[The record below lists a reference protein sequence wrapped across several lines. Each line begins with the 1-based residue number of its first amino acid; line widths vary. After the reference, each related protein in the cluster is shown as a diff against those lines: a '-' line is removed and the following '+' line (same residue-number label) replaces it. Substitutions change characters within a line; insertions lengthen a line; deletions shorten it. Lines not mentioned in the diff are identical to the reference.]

1 MNVLAIT
8 TFDDTLQVALKKDD
22 FFTNTIIKADF
33 RHSVSLVPLVQET
46 CLKNEIK
53 ISDLNLLALTRGPGS
68 FTGLRIGMAT
78 LKGISAALGIPIVSI
93 SSLDLIQRAIS
104 FYPGIVLP
112 IIDAR
117 KQRFYTAIYDN
128 GKKLTDEMDVNA
140 KDIESQLKKYSKI
153 LLTGQ
158 DSIKF
163 LEEFKASFHGEIVVD
178 SQIRSYGQ
186 LLIEYALE
194 MNEKGQI
201 DDIGQG
207 PTYIRKSEAEINRLK
222 KEQTN
227 S

>member
-33 RHSVSLVPLVQET
+33 RHSVSLVPLIQET

-53 ISDLNLLALTRGPGS
+53 IKDLDLLALTRGPGS
-68 FTGLRIGMAT
+68 FTGLRIGMAA
-78 LKGISAALGIPIVSI
+78 LKGISESLAIPIVSI
-93 SSLDLIQRAIS
+93 SSLDLIQKAVG
-104 FYPGIVLP
+104 FYPGIILP

-128 GKKLTDEMDVNA
+128 GKKLTEEMDVNA
-140 KDIESQLKKYSKI
+140 KDIESQLQNYSKI

-163 LEEFKASFHGEIVVD
+163 LEEFEASFHGEIKVD

-222 KEQTN
+222 KEQTT